1 MYPIS
6 FSFIIVIDYVMRK
19 AMDQPEY
26 GIKWQRHR
34 QLTDLDLADDRERRG
49 VSRDDHKRRVPK
61 WDCE

>member
-1 MYPIS
+1 
-6 FSFIIVIDYVMRK
+6 
-19 AMDQPEY
+19 MDQPEY